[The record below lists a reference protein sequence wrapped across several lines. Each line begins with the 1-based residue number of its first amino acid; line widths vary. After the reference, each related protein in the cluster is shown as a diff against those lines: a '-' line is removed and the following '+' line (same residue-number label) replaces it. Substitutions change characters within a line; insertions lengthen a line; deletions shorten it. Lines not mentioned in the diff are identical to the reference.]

1 MLDILDE
8 LCNKKLTQTKPFS
21 DVGKYSDKPYSV
33 YAFDNNIDVHG
44 PSGAYYE
51 QLAPDLRNELK
62 KRIIQQTKM
71 KM

>member
-8 LCNKKLTQTKPFS
+8 LGNKKLTWTEPFS

-33 YAFDNNIDVHG
+33 YTFDNNIDVHG

-51 QLAPDLRNELK
+51 
-62 KRIIQQTKM
+62 
-71 KM
+71 